1 MDEAYSSSR
10 AVTQP
15 PELEVRIR
23 SLGKN
28 YIDFVL
34 TIDMVEFFENSSVL
48 ADEFIAHRL
57 GLIPL
62 TSEKA
67 KDFRYTRDCNCAQNC
82 QYCSV
87 EISLHA
93 KCTDEGTL
101 SVTSR
106 DLVSSNPDVVPV
118 LEDNEDR
125 GILIAKLR
133 KGQELHLQCVVKK
146 GIAKEHAKWSPV
158 SVVEFEYDPY
168 NKLRHTDYWYEKD
181 KASEWPLSKNAEEE
195 DPPDPTDK
203 YDFNGTIKNIYI
215 GVEVIDFLMYH
226 ILLPFSRLIVDFS
239 FDLKLKTVGSLPPE
253 TVVSIATKT
262 IQEKLASLQIAIEE
276 ESKLLDGDNALATWY

>member
-1 MDEAYSSSR
+1 MTDNFNSNRGASLP
-10 AVTQP
+10 A
-15 PELEVRIR
+15 ELEVRVR

-34 TIDMVEFFENSSVL
+34 SNVDLSVANTLRRVMIAEVPTMAIDMVEFFENSSVL

-67 KDFRYTRDCNCAQNC
+67 KDFKYTRDCTCAQNC

-93 KCTDEGTL
+93 KCTDDGTL

-118 LEDNEDR
+118 LEDSEDR

-133 KGQELHLQCVVKK
+133 KGQELKLQCVVKK

-168 NKLRHTDYWYEKD
+168 NKLRHTDYWFEKD
-181 KASEWPLSKNAEEE
+181 RDAEWPLSKNAEEE
-195 DPPDPTDK
+195 EPIDPNQK
-203 YDFNGTIKNIYI
+203 YDFNGTIKHIYM
-215 GVEVIDFLMYH
+215 GVET
-226 ILLPFSRLIVDFS
+226 
-239 FDLKLKTVGSLPPE
+239 KGSLPPE
-253 TVVSIATKT
+253 SVVSIATKL
-262 IQEKLASLQIAIEE
+262 IQEKLGTLQISIEE
-276 ESKLLDGDNALATWY
+276 ESKLLDGDNNVAANWY